1 MSAWD
6 PHRDLVRLLAAL
18 SGEIVTTAELEVQA
32 ACFAD
37 GDSIHTA
44 ARDVRALIGTL
55 IDEPDGPEARAC
67 LADAA
72 HGPEF
77 TVRQH

>member
-1 MSAWD
+1 MNAWD

-18 SGEIVTTAELEVQA
+18 SGEVVAAAEPEVQA

-55 IDEPDGPEARAC
+55 IDEPDEPEARAC
-67 LADAA
+67 LAETA
-72 HGPEF
+72 HGLEVS
-77 TVRQH
+77 VRQH